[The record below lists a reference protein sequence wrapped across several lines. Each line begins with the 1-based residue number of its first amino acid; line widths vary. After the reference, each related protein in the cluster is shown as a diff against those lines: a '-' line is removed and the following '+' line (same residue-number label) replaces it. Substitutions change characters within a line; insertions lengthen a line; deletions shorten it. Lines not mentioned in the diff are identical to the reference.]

1 MRLLLE
7 EIGVNARKAKWSL
20 AGVPSGDRNRL
31 LELSAAALESG
42 ADRILAENARDA
54 DAAEAASVK
63 PALIDRLTLNAE
75 RIAGMA
81 GGLRKVA
88 ALPDPVG
95 EFFDT
100 RTLPNGLIIGKKRV
114 PLGVVA
120 IIYESR
126 PNVTSD
132 AFGLCFKSGN
142 AVILRG
148 GKEAIRSNAAIVAVI
163 RAALAKAG
171 FDEDVIQ
178 LIPDT
183 SRETAAALMKL
194 NKYVDVLI
202 PRGSASLIRSVT
214 DNATIPTIETGVG
227 NCHIYVDESAD
238 LSMAERIIVN
248 AKVQRPGVC
257 NACEKIVIH
266 GAVADAFLPR
276 IAAALSAHGVELR
289 GDERAAGIAPAVS
302 VITDPEE
309 WFEEYLDLKIGIKIS
324 DSLDDAIRHIRAF
337 TSGHSEAIITESYA
351 ASQRFLADID
361 AAAVYVNASTRFT
374 DGEEFGLGAEIGI
387 STQKLHARGP
397 MGLRELTSYKYVVYG
412 DGQIRG

>member
-1 MRLLLE
+1 LRLLLE